1 MSNKFKKFA
10 IDFLKQN
17 KNSNLQQNKEITN
30 LTSFKIMCFAKV
42 FVDVKCLDDLHL
54 LFRLAQKHKV
64 QTFCLGGG
72 SKILF
77 ANKKVPYV
85 VYTLS
90 GVFNK
95 IGIVKD
101 RLIVGAGVHMS
112 VLCQFC
118 NKYNLSCVEWGLGVP
133 CKIGGGVF
141 MNAGCYGKS
150 FADIV
155 DSVICSDGQKIYK
168 LSNKECEFAYR
179 KSAFQKNKLII
190 LFVYLKFFKSAQKI
204 REQTQKFF
212 IKKTSSQPYNYP
224 SVGSIFKSSTLPAP
238 LYIEKHCFKG
248 FAIGDAEVSKKHC
261 GFIINKKNATPRQVL
276 KIICKIKKT
285 VWKKD
290 AILLYNE
297 VLLIGEKRH
306 GIFW

>member
-1 MSNKFKKFA
+1 MNNKFKKFA
-10 IDFLKQN
+10 IDFSKQN
-17 KNSNLQQNKEITN
+17 KNSNLQLDKDITN
-30 LTSFKIMCFAKV
+30 LTSFKIKCFAKV
-42 FVDVKCLDDLHL
+42 YVEVKSLDDLYL
-54 LFRLAQKHKV
+54 LCKLSKKYQLK
-64 QTFCLGGG
+64 TFCLGGG
-72 SKILF
+72 SKVLF
-77 ANKKVPYV
+77 TTKKVPYV
-85 VYTLS
+85 IYTLC

-95 IGIVKD
+95 IGIVQD

-118 NKYNLSCVEWGLGVP
+118 NKHNLSCVEWGLGVP
-133 CKIGGGVF
+133 CKIGGGIF
-141 MNAGCYGKS
+141 MNAGCYGKC

-155 DSVICSDGQKIYK
+155 ESVVCTDGQKIYR

-179 KSAFQKNKLII
+179 KSVFQKNNLVI
-190 LFVYLKFFKSAQKI
+190 LFAYLKFFKSTQNI
-204 REQTQKFF
+204 RKETQNYFS
-212 IKKTSSQPYNYP
+212 KKTLSQPYNYP

-238 LYIEKHCFKG
+238 IYIEKHCFKG
-248 FAIGDAEVSKKHC
+248 FSIGDAEVSKKHC

-290 AILLYNE
+290 AILLDNE
-297 VLLIGEKRH
+297 VLLIGEKQH